1 MRFFLGICLLFAS
14 SITHAYQ
21 AHCTT
26 NDGRDF
32 NISVRDK
39 VLTVDSKY
47 RHPYQGKTDKGWYE
61 YANSKYTYKTG
72 TFKGNIFPIEVINN
86 RGQSASGQCSFR

>member
-1 MRFFLGICLLFAS
+1 MLTKQIS
-14 SITHAYQ
+14 
-21 AHCTT
+21 TT

-39 VLTVDSKY
+39 VLTVNNKY
-47 RHPYQGKTDKGWYE
+47 RYSYQGKTDKGWYE

-72 TFKGNIFPIEVINN
+72 SFKDDTFPIEVINN
-86 RGQSASGQCSFR
+86 RGHSAIGQCSFR

>member
-1 MRFFLGICLLFAS
+1 MRFFLSICLLFAS

-21 AHCTT
+21 ANCTT
-26 NDGRDF
+26 NDGRNF

-39 VLTVDSKY
+39 VLTVDNKN
-47 RHPYQGKTDKGWYE
+47 RHHYQGKTDKGWYE

-72 TFKGNIFPIEVINN
+72 PFKGDIFPIEVINN
-86 RGQSASGQCSFR
+86 RGQSAIGQCSFR